1 MKNNNITKR
10 ETVIYSMCMT
20 YRHDYGL
27 LKHEEQRAIWNQMAQ
42 IFDNDIAPVME
53 FKKKCEFNFLNGEQY
68 AVD

>member
-1 MKNNNITKR
+1 
-10 ETVIYSMCMT
+10 MCMT